1 MCGSVCAADSIG
13 VTQDLSNDY
22 LVESSHVDYLN
33 GGEVQTTVS
42 TTLNGDDIEMYYH
55 NGTRYVVTLVDD
67 NNNPLANR
75 TIIINING
83 VDYTRY
89 TDENGSAS
97 IALNLIAG
105 NYSVTSSFLG
115 DEHYSASS
123 CSNDI
128 TILSTIISK
137 DIVKFFRNGTQFE
150 VTFLDKHGNL
160 LINSEASFNINGV
173 FYTRNT
179 NDKGVAVLNINLN
192 PETYLITTFNT
203 ATGES
208 VGNTIVVSS
217 ISASDI
223 KKYYR
228 NDTQFLAKFISGNG
242 EVLKNSNVIFTI
254 NGREYTRTTDVNGI
268 AKMTINLMPGNYVI
282 KTTNPNTGDF
292 VYNNIEVLSLIVS
305 EDLVKY
311 YANGSDFVVRLLDNR
326 GNHVSNATVM
336 FTINDNNYMRNS
348 DENGFASLKI
358 NLKPGTYTAYITY
371 GGILQSNTIQVIPAK
386 TKIISEDSYMFIE
399 NLTSFDVIL
408 AYENGEVIKNKSV
421 IFTINGID
429 YTRVTDENGVA
440 RINIHLNKGD
450 YIVKSFFEE
459 EFYESAC
466 AYNTLYVLDS
476 KAMFK
481 AADYEMEYKSGAY
494 SVILLNSI
502 DRTPLVNKTVTF
514 TINGINYTRVTD
526 DEGIARI
533 NINLNPG
540 VYTIAFSYSTVDA
553 DDYAS
558 GEKTLTVN
566 KLQANIVS
574 SDITLYRNEGEFKA
588 MILDKDNKPLTDTIV
603 IFTINDVSY
612 TKVTDNKGLATINI
626 NLLPGYYDILTEV
639 NGFYYTG
646 EKLDHVLVN
655 GTKFISQNV
664 HFEYGASDYFP
675 VQIVDAFNN
684 PVSGV
689 EVTFNISEGFDIQQ
703 DITDEFGVA
712 RAFIE
717 NYTPGTYFISFYY
730 VDFGGKVISNLNSFT
745 INNPITVQ
753 DIIDSSIK
761 VRNYISANG
770 KLPDGIE
777 IGTNVFNPATYL
789 YLVSKALI
797 DVSNNETG
805 KISYSFIAEP
815 TDTTKCSY
823 MGNLYSYLDVAQAY
837 MDYADAYGIAPN
849 SVDSDIGEIEYDGL
863 FYALCRAIAF
873 YGENNIMP
881 AYTVIKSVELPE
893 IQGVLNDINT
903 ITDLT
908 PYLSATKNCNIYDP
922 DIQALADSLTNGL
935 TTDLEKAR
943 AIYNYVRDAVSYSFY
958 YDSHYGATG
967 TLKYKTGNCCDQAHL
982 VVALARAADLPA
994 RYKHGTCT
1002 FSSATYG
1009 HVWAQILVG
1018 NTWVVADPTSSR
1030 NSFGVVNNWNNYAY
1044 SLHGTYAELSF

>member
-1 MCGSVCAADSIG
+1 MSGSVCAADSVG

-22 LVESSHVDYLN
+22 FVGSSHVDYLN
-33 GGEVQTTVS
+33 SGEVQTTVS
-42 TTLNGDDIEMYYH
+42 TTLNGDDVVMHYR
-55 NGTRYVVTLVDD
+55 NGSRYVVTLVDE

-75 TIIINING
+75 TVIISIIG
-83 VDYTRY
+83 VDYTRF

-97 IALNLIAG
+97 IALNLNVG
-105 NYSVTSSFLG
+105 NYSVKCSFLG
-115 DEHYSASS
+115 DEFYSASS
-123 CSNDI
+123 CSNNI

-150 VTFLDKHGNL
+150 VTVLDKHGNL
-160 LINSEASFNINGV
+160 LTNSEASFNINGI

-179 NDKGVAVLNINLN
+179 NDKGVAVLNINLI
-192 PETYLITTFNT
+192 PGTYIITTLNT
-203 ATGES
+203 LTGES
-208 VGNTIVVSS
+208 KSNYIVVSS

-228 NDTQFLAKFISGNG
+228 NDTQFYAKFVSIYG
-242 EVLKNSNVIFTI
+242 EVFKNSKVIF
-254 NGREYTRTTDVNGI
+254 NVAGKDYTRTTDENGI
-268 AKMTINLMPGNYVI
+268 AKIDINLMPGTYSI
-282 KTTNPNTGDF
+282 KTTNPNTGES
-292 VYNNIEVLSLIVS
+292 VYNNIEVLSVIVS

-311 YANGSDFVVRLLDNR
+311 YANGSDFVVKLLDKQ
-326 GNHVSNATVM
+326 GNYVSNATVM
-336 FTINDNNYMRNS
+336 FTINDINYMRNS
-348 DENGFASLKI
+348 DENGYASLKI
-358 NLKPGTYTAYITY
+358 NLKPGTYTMYITY
-371 GGILQSNTIQVIPAK
+371 GDLLQSNTIQVLTAK
-386 TKIISEDSYMFIE
+386 TKIISEDSYMFIK
-399 NLTSFDVIL
+399 NLTTFDVIL

-421 IFTINGID
+421 IFTIND
-429 YTRVTDENGVA
+429 VNYNRVTDENGVA
-440 RINIHLNKGD
+440 KINIRLIKGD
-450 YIVKSFFEE
+450 YIVKTSFEE
-459 EFYESAC
+459 EFYESAYV
-466 AYNTLYVLDS
+466 YNNLYVLDS
-476 KAMFK
+476 EAMFK
-481 AADYEMEYKSGAY
+481 ATDYEMEYKSGAY

-502 DRTPLVNKTVTF
+502 DRTPLAGKNVTF
-514 TINGINYTRVTD
+514 NIIGVNYTRVTD
-526 DEGIARI
+526 ENGVAKL

-540 VYTIAFSYSTVDA
+540 VYPIAFSYSTVGA

-558 GEKTLTVN
+558 GEKTITVN
-566 KLQANIVS
+566 RLQANIVS
-574 SDITLYRNEGEFKA
+574 SDIVLYRNDGAFEA
-588 MILDKDNKPLTDTIV
+588 RILDKDNNPLTDTAV
-603 IFTINDVSY
+603 IFTIIGVSY
-612 TKVTDNKGLATINI
+612 TKVTDSDGKAGLNI
-626 NLLPGYYDILTEV
+626 NLQPGYYDILTEV
-639 NGFYYTG
+639 DGFYYTG
-646 EKLDHVLVN
+646 KKVNHVLVN

-664 HFEYGASDYFP
+664 IFEYGASDYFP
-675 VQIVDAFNN
+675 VQIVDAFSN

-689 EVTFNISEGFDIQQ
+689 EVTFNISDGLEIQH

-717 NYTPGTYFISFYY
+717 NYTPGTYLISFYY
-730 VDFGGKVISNLNSFT
+730 VDFGGKIISNLNSFT
-745 INNPITVQ
+745 INNPITVE
-753 DIIDSSIK
+753 DIINSSIK

-770 KLPDGIE
+770 KLPEGIE
-777 IGTNVFNPATYL
+777 VGNSVFNPATYL

-797 DVSNNETG
+797 DVDNNKTG
-805 KISYSFIAEP
+805 KITYSFIAEP

-823 MGNLYSYLDVAQAY
+823 MGNLYSYLAVAQSY
-837 MDYADAYGIAPN
+837 IDYADANGIAPK
-849 SVDSDIGEIEYDGL
+849 SVASDIGEIEYDGL

-873 YGENNIMP
+873 YGENDIMP

-908 PYLSATKNCNIYDP
+908 PYLSATKNCNIYDS
-922 DIQALADSLTNGL
+922 DIQALANSLTEGL

-967 TLKYKTGNCCDQAHL
+967 TLKFKTGNCCDQAHL